1 MRKVDA
7 TLRSMAPIVVL
18 ALLTAIAIGCASA
31 PAQPV
36 SPSVLPTLAGRWT
49 GYVINTGGNASP
61 AVMVLEPDGRYRIT
75 ITLTDIVATG
85 RISVVNGQLVL
96 TNTGLSG
103 PNQDLAN
110 ATGTLYLSGKGGK
123 QHISGNGTNDAGP
136 FSVVF
141 NR

>member
-1 MRKVDA
+1 MRNDNAVRSLAA
-7 TLRSMAPIVVL
+7 TVVL
-18 ALLTAIAIGCASA
+18 AVLTVMVMGCAGA

-36 SPSVLPTLAGRWT
+36 SASIIPTLAGRWN
-49 GYVINTGGNASP
+49 GYVIGTGGGASP
-61 AVMVLEPDGRYRIT
+61 AVMVLQPSGSYRIT

-85 RISVVNGQLVL
+85 TISVVNGQLVL

-110 ATGTLYLSGKGGK
+110 ATGTLYLSDKGGK
-123 QHISGNGTNDAGP
+123 QHLSGNGTNDNGP
-136 FSVVF
+136 FSLVF